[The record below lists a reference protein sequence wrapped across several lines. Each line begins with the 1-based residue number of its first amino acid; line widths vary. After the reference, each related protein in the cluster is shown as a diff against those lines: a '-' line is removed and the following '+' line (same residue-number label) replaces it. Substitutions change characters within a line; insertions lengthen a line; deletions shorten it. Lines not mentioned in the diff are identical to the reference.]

1 MLTIFRQTLSR
12 ELKRTLS
19 TTSALLK
26 DNNNKKSTSPR
37 DVEFGDDGLPKDYKL
52 KTLRAGSRRL
62 DTFVNR
68 ATGQSSSEVVK
79 LIMQG
84 KVRVNDEVYTKKAYN
99 ICQEDVIEV
108 WKSPFADNHSLAN
121 VERTEIVS
129 YEVTEQGYNIEVK
142 SWKNFLSD
150 NWRSSQ

>member
-1 MLTIFRQTLSR
+1 MLLLLPRFALCTR
-12 ELKRTLS
+12 RTLAS

-26 DNNNKKSTSPR
+26 EKKSTSSAKN
-37 DVEFGDDGLPKDYKL
+37 VEIGDDGLPKDYKL

-68 ATGQSSSEVVK
+68 ATGQSSSEVIK

-84 KVRVNDEVYTKKAYN
+84 KVRVNDEVFTKKAYN
-99 ICQEDVIEV
+99 ICQDDVIEV
-108 WKSPFADNHSLAN
+108 WKSPFADNAALAN

-129 YEVTEQGYNIEVK
+129 YEVTDQGYNFEVK

>member
-1 MLTIFRQTLSR
+1 MLISLLPRFARCTRFA
-12 ELKRTLS
+12 S

-26 DNNNKKSTSPR
+26 EKKSTSSSAKN
-37 DVEFGDDGLPKDYKL
+37 VEIGDDGLPKDYKL

-68 ATGQSSSEVVK
+68 ATGQSSSEVIK

-84 KVRVNDEVYTKKAYN
+84 KVRVNDEVFTKKAYN
-99 ICQEDVIEV
+99 ICQDDVIEV
-108 WKSPFADNHSLAN
+108 WKSPFADNAALAN

-129 YEVTEQGYNIEVK
+129 YEVTDQGYNFEVK

>member
-1 MLTIFRQTLSR
+1 MLAIPRLSQCTA
-12 ELKRTLS
+12 RTLS
-19 TTSALLK
+19 MTSSLLK
-26 DNNNKKSTSPR
+26 EKKSTSSAN
-37 DVEFGDDGLPKDYKL
+37 VEFGDDGLPKDYKL

-84 KVRVNDEVYTKKAYN
+84 KVRVNEEVYTKKAYN
-99 ICQEDVIEV
+99 ICQDDVIEV
-108 WKSPFADNHSLAN
+108 WKSPFADNNSLAN
-121 VERTEIVS
+121 VERTEIVA
-129 YEVTEQGYNIEVK
+129 YEVTDQGYNIEVK

>member
-1 MLTIFRQTLSR
+1 MLTAVRPISR
-12 ELKRTLS
+12 RTLT
-19 TTSALLK
+19 TTSALF
-26 DNNNKKSTSPR
+26 NKKKPTSSSR
-37 DVEFGDDGLPKDYKL
+37 GGSHVDVGDDGLPKDYKL

-84 KVRVNDEVYTKKAYN
+84 KVRVNEEVYTKKAYN
-99 ICQEDVIEV
+99 VCQEDVVEI
-108 WKSPFADNHSLAN
+108 WKSPFADNAALAN

-150 NWRSSQ
+150 NWRSSQG